1 MPKQAASSLAW
12 SFIPRK
18 VTGHG
23 QAKRLEEEEKIFFFE
38 NIGKLCN
45 VGS

>member
-12 SFIPRK
+12 SFISRK

-23 QAKRLEEEEKIFFFE
+23 QAEGLEEEEKIFVL
-38 NIGKLCN
+38 NNGKLCIPTL
-45 VGS
+45 